1 MDNKILIYHFLA
13 STEIG
18 GAIKNVSV
26 LNNNINK
33 KNFTNIIIAPVSKKE
48 KKKKRNFLESPNP
61 NNIFKYTLFCFFLL
75 LKLNIK
81 KQKTLIST
89 HGRGCGFLVR
99 PIAILFNFK
108 IFHTFRGFDKNF
120 GYQNLSLINKL
131 KIFFLIKIEK
141 ILSRKSFCICVS
153 KSELQAVKKNLEIKK
168 AFLIYNPAIEFKF
181 RKNIKKKID
190 FLIVG
195 RRSYQKGYDIFLD
208 LMTQRPLLNIHWL
221 GDKKKDEIFSLI
233 DNKIRENVYNS
244 SDPSNYL
251 SKSKFLLI
259 LSRWEGASTICI
271 EALKSGVPVISLNC
285 QGVNEFINFTKA
297 GYIINSRKEIHKI
310 LLYFSKISYKKF
322 INLKKK
328 TFKINKL
335 VNIKKTIHDY
345 ERLYK
350 LGYNNKI

>member
-33 KNFTNIIIAPVSKKE
+33 NNFTNIIIAPVSKKE

-153 KSELQAVKKNLEIKK
+153 KSELQAVKKTVTTINTNL
-168 AFLIYNPAIEFKF
+168 FKF
-181 RKNIKKKID
+181 
-190 FLIVG
+190 
-195 RRSYQKGYDIFLD
+195 
-208 LMTQRPLLNIHWL
+208 
-221 GDKKKDEIFSLI
+221 
-233 DNKIRENVYNS
+233 
-244 SDPSNYL
+244 
-251 SKSKFLLI
+251 
-259 LSRWEGASTICI
+259 
-271 EALKSGVPVISLNC
+271 
-285 QGVNEFINFTKA
+285 
-297 GYIINSRKEIHKI
+297 I
-310 LLYFSKISYKKF
+310 LL
-322 INLKKK
+322 
-328 TFKINKL
+328 
-335 VNIKKTIHDY
+335 
-345 ERLYK
+345 
-350 LGYNNKI
+350 